1 MCNNLLSMSL
11 YARLAEQL
19 QFISPTF
26 YKSRYFKKID
36 GLDSGNLNLRNVEP
50 EMLWLKNYLK
60 KDAVF
65 FDIGCNVGSYLRL
78 VENILKPENTYA
90 FEPNQRLFKRLKHL
104 FSKVNL
110 FSIALSDENT
120 EAEFKIPVIKGQE
133 KNSRGTLRTDFSENN
148 EERFII
154 EKVKV
159 QTFDSWIL
167 NKNISKI
174 DLIKID
180 VEGNEMK
187 TLRGAKES
195 ICHFAPILLVE
206 MEQRHHTENLKNLVE
221 EIINW
226 GFSANY
232 LNRKTFELEPV
243 SDKIFSDQQN
253 SEIEDKTGYINNFIF
268 IPNLAKI

>member
-1 MCNNLLSMSL
+1 MLL
-11 YARLAEQL
+11 
-19 QFISPTF
+19 
-26 YKSRYFKKID
+26 
-36 GLDSGNLNLRNVEP
+36 
-50 EMLWLKNYLK
+50 LKRK
-60 KDAVF
+60 
-65 FDIGCNVGSYLRL
+65 
-78 VENILKPENTYA
+78 
-90 FEPNQRLFKRLKHL
+90 
-104 FSKVNL
+104 
-110 FSIALSDENT
+110 
-120 EAEFKIPVIKGQE
+120 FKIPVIKGQE

-195 ICHFAPILLVE
+195 ICHFKPILLVE
-206 MEQRHHTENLKNLVE
+206 MEQRHHTENLKNLLE

-226 GFSANY
+226 GFSAKY

-243 SDKIFSDQQN
+243 SDEIFSDQKN
-253 SEIEDKTGYINNFIF
+253 TEIEDKFSYLNNFIF
-268 IPNLAKI
+268 IPNPVKI